1 VSDDRETRPDEPE
14 RVVIR
19 DKRRIDPR
27 TGEARKV
34 EAEAAASASTSGGPA
49 AESGEVPMVEASLLD
64 ERTADLQRVH
74 AEYAN
79 YRKRAERD
87 RLAAGDI
94 AVGRFVSDLLPIL
107 DDLDRARAHGDLT
120 GALKAVAD
128 HFESVLTK
136 AGVVAFGEVGD
147 PFDPAM
153 HEAVMHDESP
163 EVSRPTCTTVLR
175 QGYRLG
181 DRLLRAAMVGVSDP
195 TEGAAS
201 TSDAP
206 EPDTET
212 QAPADPTATNN
223 TGGSES

>member
-27 TGEARKV
+27 TGEARPV
-34 EAEAAASASTSGGPA
+34 ETEAPASASTDAG
-49 AESGEVPMVEASLLD
+49 AERSEVPMVEASLLD

-79 YRKRAERD
+79 YRRRAERD
-87 RLAAGDI
+87 RLAAGDL

-128 HFESVLTK
+128 HFESVLSK

-147 PFDPAM
+147 PFDPAL
-153 HEAVMHDESP
+153 HEAVMHGESS
-163 EVSRPTCTTVLR
+163 EVSRPTCTAVLR

-181 DRLLRAAMVGVSDP
+181 ERLLRPAMVGVTDP
-195 TEGAAS
+195 AAA
-201 TSDAP
+201 AP
-206 EPDTET
+206 EPAPTASDTE
-212 QAPADPTATNN
+212 APEFSDEDQSNN
-223 TGGSES
+223 QTESES

>member
-1 VSDDRETRPDEPE
+1 MSDGRETRPDEPE

-27 TGEARKV
+27 TGEARPV
-34 EAEAAASASTSGGPA
+34 AAEAHPTASTEPPA
-49 AESGEVPMVEASLLD
+49 AESNEVPMVEASLLD

-79 YRKRAERD
+79 YRRRAERE
-87 RLAAGDI
+87 RLAAGEL
-94 AVGRFVSDLLPIL
+94 AVGRFVGDLLPIL

-128 HFESVLTK
+128 HFESVLSK

-147 PFDPAM
+147 PFDPAL
-153 HEAVMHDESP
+153 HEAVMHGESH
-163 EVSRPTCTTVLR
+163 EVSRATCTAVLR

-181 DRLLRAAMVGVSDP
+181 ERLLRAAMVGVTDP
-195 TEGAAS
+195 ATPEVPAAAGSADEERKPIDQSQDTDNTE
-201 TSDAP
+201 
-206 EPDTET
+206 
-212 QAPADPTATNN
+212 
-223 TGGSES
+223 SES

>member
-1 VSDDRETRPDEPE
+1 VSEDRETRPDEPE

-27 TGEARKV
+27 TGEARPV
-34 EAEAAASASTSGGPA
+34 EAEAQASASAPGAPA
-49 AESGEVPMVEASLLD
+49 PEVDEVPMVEAKLLD

-87 RLAAGDI
+87 RQAAGEL
-94 AVGRFVSDLLPIL
+94 AVGRFVGDLLPIL

-147 PFDPAM
+147 AFDPAV

-163 EVSRPTCTTVLR
+163 EVTRTTCTKVLR

-181 DRLLRAAMVGVSDP
+181 ERLLRPAMVGVTDPSSEPAVSEDENQDLSD
-195 TEGAAS
+195 ENQS
-201 TSDAP
+201 N
-206 EPDTET
+206 
-212 QAPADPTATNN
+212 NN
-223 TGGSES
+223 TDSES

>member
-1 VSDDRETRPDEPE
+1 VSEDRETRPDEPE

-19 DKRRIDPR
+19 DKRRIDSR
-27 TGEARKV
+27 TGEARPV
-34 EAEAAASASTSGGPA
+34 EAEAKASASTPGAPA
-49 AESGEVPMVEASLLD
+49 PEADEVPMVEAKLLD

-79 YRKRAERD
+79 YRKRAERE
-87 RLAAGDI
+87 RQAAGDL

-128 HFESVLTK
+128 HFESVLNK

-147 PFDPAM
+147 AFDPAV

-163 EVSRPTCTTVLR
+163 EVTRTTCTRVLR

-181 DRLLRAAMVGVSDP
+181 ERLLRPAMVGVTDPSSEPPEAAAETEEQELSD
-195 TEGAAS
+195 ENQS
-201 TSDAP
+201 ND
-206 EPDTET
+206 ET
-212 QAPADPTATNN
+212 DE
-223 TGGSES
+223 SES

>member
-1 VSDDRETRPDEPE
+1 VSEGRETRPDEPD

-19 DKRRIDPR
+19 DKRRIDPQ

-34 EAEAAASASTSGGPA
+34 EAEAGASASA
-49 AESGEVPMVEASLLD
+49 ADAPNAEAGEVPMVEAKLLD

-87 RLAAGDI
+87 RLAAGEL
-94 AVGRFVSDLLPIL
+94 AVGRFVGDLLPIL

-128 HFESVLTK
+128 HFESVLNK

-147 PFDPAM
+147 PFDPAV
-153 HEAVMHDESP
+153 HEAVLHDESP
-163 EVSRPTCTTVLR
+163 EVSRPTCTTVMR

-181 DRLLRAAMVGVSDP
+181 ERLLRPAMVGVTDPSAGPAPSAVASD
-195 TEGAAS
+195 T
-201 TSDAP
+201 DAQNRSEENP
-206 EPDTET
+206 S
-212 QAPADPTATNN
+212 NN
-223 TGGSES
+223 TTESES